1 MHSVFIVGGSGK
13 VARSLAHQLAER
25 GHQPCSLYRHAQ
37 QAEGLKALGASPVV
51 GNLLDL
57 DKESLAKLMAGSD
70 AVVFAAGA
78 GGKGGAQMTDAIDG
92 HGLELSVAATQLAGI
107 RRFILVSAFP
117 EAARG
122 KSVSETFENYMAV
135 KKRADVHLAATD
147 LDWVILRPGTL
158 LDSPGTGKVHA
169 GLAIPYGD
177 VPRDDVAT
185 ALLQIIEQPCVN
197 RVIIE
202 LTQGSTPVNEAIE
215 RVARDCPQAS
225 SSMTRP
231 ANKD

>member
-13 VARSLAHQLAER
+13 IARSLARQLAER
-25 GHQPCSLYRHAQ
+25 GHQPRSLYRHAE
-37 QAEGLKALGASPVV
+37 QAEGLKALGATPVA
-51 GNLLDL
+51 GNLLEL
-57 DKESLAKLMAGSD
+57 DEQALATLMAGSD

-92 HGLELSVAATQLAGI
+92 RGLELSVAAARLAGI

-117 EAARG
+117 EASRG
-122 KSVSETFENYMAV
+122 KAVSETFENYMAV
-135 KKRADVHLAATD
+135 KKHADVHLAASD

-158 LDSPGTGKVHA
+158 LDAPGTGKVHA

-177 VPRDDVAT
+177 VPREDVAA
-185 ALLQIIEQPCVN
+185 ALLRIIETPSVS

-202 LTQGSTPVNEAIE
+202 LTQGTTPVDEAIQ
-215 RVARDCPQAS
+215 PF
-225 SSMTRP
+225 
-231 ANKD
+231 

>member
-13 VARSLAHQLAER
+13 VARSLARQLAER
-25 GHQPCSLYRHAQ
+25 GHQPRSLYRHAE
-37 QAEGLKALGASPVV
+37 QAEGLKALGATPVA

-57 DKESLAKLMAGSD
+57 DTAALAQLMAGSD
-70 AVVFAAGA
+70 SVVFAAGA

-92 HGLELSVAATQLAGI
+92 QGLELSVAAAKLAGI

-117 EAARG
+117 EASRG

-158 LDSPGTGKVHA
+158 LDSTGTGNVHA

-177 VPRDDVAT
+177 VPREDVAG
-185 ALLQIIEQPCVN
+185 ALVQVIEQPGVR

-202 LTQGSTPVNEAIE
+202 LTQGSTPVNEAI
-215 RVARDCPQAS
+215 RHFARD
-225 SSMTRP
+225 
-231 ANKD
+231 

>member
-13 VARSLAHQLAER
+13 VARSLARQLAEQ
-25 GHQPCSLYRHAQ
+25 GHQPRSLYRHAE
-37 QAEGLKALGASPVV
+37 QAEELKALGASPVA
-51 GNLLDL
+51 GNLLEL
-57 DKESLAKLMAGSD
+57 DTESLAKLMAGSD
-70 AVVFAAGA
+70 TVVFAAGA
-78 GGKGGAQMTDAIDG
+78 GGKGGAQMTNAIDG
-92 HGLELSVAATQLAGI
+92 HGLELSVAAAQLAGI

-117 EAARG
+117 EASRG

-177 VPRDDVAT
+177 VPRDDVAA
-185 ALLQIIEQPCVN
+185 ALLQIIEQPGVS

-202 LTQGSTPVNEAIE
+202 LTQGTTPVTEAIQSFT
-215 RVARDCPQAS
+215 RNCSQA
-225 SSMTRP
+225 
-231 ANKD
+231 

>member
-13 VARSLAHQLAER
+13 VARSLAQQLAEK
-25 GHQPCSLYRHAQ
+25 GHRPRSLYRHAE
-37 QAEGLKALGASPVV
+37 QAEELEALGASPVA
-51 GNLLDL
+51 GNLLEL
-57 DKESLAKLMAGSD
+57 DTASLAKLMAGSD
-70 AVVFAAGA
+70 TVVFAAGA
-78 GGKGGAQMTDAIDG
+78 GGKGGAQMTNAIDG
-92 HGLELSVAATQLAGI
+92 HGLELSMAAARLAGI
-107 RRFILVSAFP
+107 QRFILVSAFP
-117 EAARG
+117 EASRG

-177 VPRDDVAT
+177 VPRDDVAA
-185 ALLQIIEQPCVN
+185 ALLQIIEQPGVS

-202 LTQGSTPVNEAIE
+202 LTQGTTPVTEAI
-215 RVARDCPQAS
+215 RSFTRNCSQA
-225 SSMTRP
+225 
-231 ANKD
+231 

>member
-13 VARSLAHQLAER
+13 VARSLARQLAER
-25 GHQPCSLYRHAQ
+25 GHQPRSLYRHAE
-37 QAEGLKALGASPVV
+37 QAEGLKALGATPVA

-57 DKESLAKLMAGSD
+57 DTAALAQLMAGSD
-70 AVVFAAGA
+70 SVVFAAGA

-92 HGLELSVAATQLAGI
+92 QGLELSVAAAKLAGI

-117 EAARG
+117 EASRG

-158 LDSPGTGKVHA
+158 LDSPGTGNVHA

-177 VPRDDVAT
+177 VPREDVAG
-185 ALLQIIEQPCVN
+185 ALVQVIEQPGVR

-202 LTQGSTPVNEAIE
+202 LTQGSTPVNEAI
-215 RVARDCPQAS
+215 RHFARD
-225 SSMTRP
+225 
-231 ANKD
+231 

>member
-13 VARSLAHQLAER
+13 VARSLAQQLAKQ
-25 GHQPCSLYRHAQ
+25 GHRPRSLYRHAE
-37 QAEGLKALGASPVV
+37 QAEELEALGASPVA
-51 GNLLDL
+51 GNLLEL
-57 DKESLAKLMAGSD
+57 DTASLAKLMAGSD
-70 AVVFAAGA
+70 TVVFAAGA
-78 GGKGGAQMTDAIDG
+78 GGKGGAQMTNAIDG
-92 HGLELSVAATQLAGI
+92 HGLELSVAAARLAGI

-117 EAARG
+117 EASRG

-177 VPRDDVAT
+177 VPRDDVAA
-185 ALLQIIEQPCVN
+185 ALLQIIEQPGVS

-202 LTQGSTPVNEAIE
+202 LTQGTTPVTEAIQSFT
-215 RVARDCPQAS
+215 RNCSQA
-225 SSMTRP
+225 
-231 ANKD
+231 

>member
-13 VARSLAHQLAER
+13 VARSLARQLAER
-25 GHQPCSLYRHAQ
+25 GHQPRSLYRHAE
-37 QAEGLKALGASPVV
+37 QAEGLKALGATPVA

-57 DKESLAKLMAGSD
+57 DTAALAQLMAGSD
-70 AVVFAAGA
+70 SVVFAAGA

-92 HGLELSVAATQLAGI
+92 QGLELSVAAAKLAGI

-117 EAARG
+117 EASRG

-158 LDSPGTGKVHA
+158 LDSTGTGNVHA

-177 VPRDDVAT
+177 VPREDVAG
-185 ALLQIIEQPCVN
+185 ALVQVIEQPGVR

-202 LTQGSTPVNEAIE
+202 LTQGGTPVNEAI
-215 RVARDCPQAS
+215 RHFARD
-225 SSMTRP
+225 
-231 ANKD
+231 